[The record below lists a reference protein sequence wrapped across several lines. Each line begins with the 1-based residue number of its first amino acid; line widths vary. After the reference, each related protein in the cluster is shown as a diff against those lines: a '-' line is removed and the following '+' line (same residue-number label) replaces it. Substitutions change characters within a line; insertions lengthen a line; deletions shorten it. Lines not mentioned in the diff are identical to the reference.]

1 MLKINNN
8 KMSNEN
14 EKKRIM
20 IEISNDVNYKEE
32 LEMISQ
38 ETNLL
43 LNLIETRRFL
53 YNIGE
58 YQLEEGEIIG

>member
-32 LEMISQ
+32 LELISE

>member
-14 EKKRIM
+14 ENKRIM

>member
-1 MLKINNN
+1 
-8 KMSNEN
+8 MSGQ
-14 EKKRIM
+14 
-20 IEISNDVNYKEE
+20 IECPISMTNDVNYKEE
-32 LEMISQ
+32 LEMISK

-43 LNLIETRRFL
+43 LNLIEIRRFL